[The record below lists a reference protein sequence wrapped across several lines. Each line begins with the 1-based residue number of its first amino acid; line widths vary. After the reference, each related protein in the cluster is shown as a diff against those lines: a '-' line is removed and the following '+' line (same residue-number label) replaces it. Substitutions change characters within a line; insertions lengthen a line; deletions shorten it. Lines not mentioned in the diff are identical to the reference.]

1 MVVKNL
7 QDALLDEMQDM
18 LSAEKQI
25 SRSLKKL
32 AKKAEAPDLKA
43 AFEEHLQQTDGQIDR
58 LEQAFEQVGR
68 KPRSKHC
75 DGMKGILDEGEKML
89 EEVENGEVRDPLLIA
104 SAQKVEHYE
113 IASYG
118 TLCEWAQTLGLDQVD
133 KLLQQNLQE
142 EKETD
147 EKLTKLAKSLN
158 QQARP
163 AAAE

>member
-1 MVVKNL
+1 MALKNL
-7 QDALLDEMQDM
+7 QDALLEEMQDM

-32 AKKAEAPDLKA
+32 AKKAEAEELKT

-58 LEQAFEQVGR
+58 LEQAFEKVGR

-75 DGMKGILDEGEKML
+75 DAMKGILDEGEEML
-89 EEVENGEVRDPLLIA
+89 EEADNDDIRDSLLIA

-118 TLCEWAQTLGLDQVD
+118 TLCEWAQTLGLSDVA
-133 KLLQQNLQE
+133 KLLHENLEE
-142 EKETD
+142 EKQTD

-158 QQARP
+158 QQAKA

>member
-1 MVVKNL
+1 
-7 QDALLDEMQDM
+7 
-18 LSAEKQI
+18 
-25 SRSLKKL
+25 
-32 AKKAEAPDLKA
+32 
-43 AFEEHLQQTDGQIDR
+43 
-58 LEQAFEQVGR
+58 
-68 KPRSKHC
+68 
-75 DGMKGILDEGEKML
+75 MKGILDEGEKML